1 MPYFAYLRISTDSQ
15 DNRNQK
21 LGILDYCNALH
32 ISPLQFVEDTV
43 SGKVSWKERKI
54 GKILYEAKSGDVLVV
69 SEVSRLGRSALQVLE
84 ILEYAAQQGICV
96 HIAKNRFVMDGSM
109 QATITAT
116 ILGLAAQIER
126 EFISL
131 RTKEALAKCK
141 NDGKKLGRPKGPS
154 PWLRLDDHQEE
165 IKVYLQ
171 KKISKRS
178 IARLVECSPTSL
190 YIWMKRRKINFR

>member
-1 MPYFAYLRISTDSQ
+1 
-15 DNRNQK
+15 
-21 LGILDYCNALH
+21 
-32 ISPLQFVEDTV
+32 
-43 SGKVSWKERKI
+43 
-54 GKILYEAKSGDVLVV
+54 VV

-96 HIAKNRFVMDGSM
+96 HIANNRFVMDVSM

-131 RTKEALAKCK
+131 RTKEALVKCK
-141 NDGKKLGRPKGPS
+141 HDGKKLGRPKGPS
-154 PWLRLDDHQEE
+154 PWLRLDDHQKE
-165 IKVYLQ
+165 IEVYLQ
-171 KKISKRS
+171 KKLSKRS

>member
-15 DNRNQK
+15 DNQNQK
-21 LGILDYCNALH
+21 LGILDYCNAFH

-131 RTKEALAKCK
+131 RTKEALVKCK
-141 NDGKKLGRPKGPS
+141 NDGKKLGRPKS
-154 PWLRLDDHQEE
+154 
-165 IKVYLQ
+165 
-171 KKISKRS
+171 SF
-178 IARLVECSPTSL
+178 SL
-190 YIWMKRRKINFR
+190 AKA